1 MLLRARR
8 PASGCLPSKRS
19 HPYGERE
26 VERTDTGRQ
35 LEVFGGNLL
44 KAQPAGGDLGA
55 GARHSLGDRSGRP
68 IDRVHVAVA
77 DPARNLP
84 GGGSRPAADLQDAQA
99 VTQGQR
105 VDQDAQPLRQPRCHP
120 CGSTRTPAPTP
131 DVRWNRPH
139 RPLACWAWR
148 RWTAAS
154 LLWRPRN
161 GSGWL
166 IAAER
171 SALDAIGHLVGMQAQ
186 EPLEPYVGLWSRLQ
200 DFRPD
205 ELVELLQERAV
216 VRTLLMRRTLHLVS
230 RGDCLELRPVHDDML
245 VARMRGTLGRALPGV
260 DFAELAE
267 AGEPLFAETPQTLTE
282 VARAVGGAWPEASTR
297 TLGDALSTLLRL
309 VQVPPRGLWGQQA
322 PARNTTIRAWL
333 GVEPAARPDTLD
345 RLVLR
350 YLRAYGPAT
359 SSDLRAWSGLSG
371 LPSVIK
377 RLRPDLAEFRD
388 ERGRVLLDVPEGPLP
403 GRETALPPR
412 FLPAFDNAVLGYDDR
427 SRIIDDEHRG
437 LSVAGARFLLVDGRV
452 AGVWASAGTAEAGIE
467 ITVRRLRELAG
478 EEEDEVAIEA
488 ARLAGFLGDGAAG
501 RVRFE

>member
-1 MLLRARR
+1 MSPLWFYPHSGPDTRCALEPSPPATSVLGVETLDRR
-8 PASGCLPSKRS
+8 TLTLAAA
-19 HPYGERE
+19 ER
-26 VERTDTGRQ
+26 Q
-35 LEVFGGNLL
+35 WL
-44 KAQPAGGDLGA
+44 A
-55 GARHSLGDRSGRP
+55 
-68 IDRVHVAVA
+68 
-77 DPARNLP
+77 
-84 GGGSRPAADLQDAQA
+84 
-99 VTQGQR
+99 
-105 VDQDAQPLRQPRCHP
+105 
-120 CGSTRTPAPTP
+120 
-131 DVRWNRPH
+131 H
-139 RPLACWAWR
+139 RR
-148 RWTAAS
+148 
-154 LLWRPRN
+154 
-161 GSGWL
+161 
-166 IAAER
+166 ER

-205 ELVELLQERAV
+205 ELVDLLQERAV

-267 AGEPLFAETPQTLTE
+267 AGEPLFAGTPQTLTE

-345 RLVLR
+345 RLVRR

-371 LPSVIK
+371 LPSVLK

-388 ERGRVLLDVPEGPLP
+388 ERGRVLLDVPEGPRP

-452 AGVWASAGTAEAGIE
+452 AGVWASAGTADAGIE